1 MSDTT
6 FSHANAIKNTHTRLK
21 INALNFWEV
30 LAQAVALISP
40 SMTAALIVP
49 LMFGTAGTAGWLCYL
64 FGTIMLLFV
73 AFSLNQFSRRYTSA
87 GSMYEYTVK
96 GLGPKTGGLSGWSLI
111 WAYMFIGIAGVT
123 GFTHFATKL
132 LALTRAT
139 GYLSHP
145 FVTLFAVC
153 VLAAWFLAYK
163 DITFSTI
170 LMLVFEGV
178 SVALIL
184 MLAFLALGKTGFA
197 DAAQLLPV
205 GHGLKD
211 IGLGV
216 VVAIFSLVG
225 FECATA
231 FGEEAR
237 NPLRTIPRAVIASL
251 LLTGA
256 FFIFI
261 TYVETHALANN
272 VPTLDMLDAPLSTLS
287 EKLGVKWMGVLIS
300 IGAMISFFAL
310 ALSCLN
316 AGSRV
321 LFTMGRY
328 GIFPVSIGS
337 SHKQNLTPHVAISLF
352 SAIQFLI
359 PTAFMLLSYAAVG
372 GWQMAPLDA
381 FNDAGLFGA
390 MGFCGAYVLISLA
403 TPFYL
408 KKIGELK
415 AHHIAVAAVAL
426 ILLTVP
432 IVGTVYPVPVF
443 PMNYFPYIFLGYL
456 VGGIVLVSVR
466 SRSHSEI
473 DGIRKV
479 LDETTMAA
487 PVLTAA
493 LPKLR
498 VGEGQLPTVSHPG
511 GSA

>member
-1 MSDTT
+1 MTDS
-6 FSHANAIKNTHTRLK
+6 SASYEQAVKKTHTRLK
-21 INALNFWEV
+21 SNALNFWEV

-73 AFSLNQFSRRYTSA
+73 AISLNQFSKRYTSA

-96 GLGPKTGGLSGWSLI
+96 GLGPKVGGLSGWSLI

-123 GFTHFATKL
+123 GFTHFGTKL
-132 LALTRAT
+132 LVLSGAT

-145 FVTLFAVC
+145 AITLFAIC

-170 LMLVFEGV
+170 LMLAFEGI
-178 SVALIL
+178 SVTLIV
-184 MLAFLALGKTGFA
+184 MLAVLALGKTGFI
-197 DAAQLLPV
+197 DHSQLHPV

-231 FGEEAR
+231 FGEEAKS
-237 NPLRTIPRAVIASL
+237 PLKTIPRAVIASL

-256 FFIFI
+256 FFVFI
-261 TYVETHALANN
+261 TYVETHALAGN
-272 VPTLDMLDAPLSTLS
+272 VPTLDQLDAPLNTLS
-287 EKLGVKWMGVLIS
+287 ANLGVKWMGVLIS

-310 ALSCLN
+310 ALSCMN

-328 GIFPVSIGS
+328 GIFPLSVGS
-337 SHKQNLTPHVAISLF
+337 SHKRNLTPHVAITSF
-352 SAIQFLI
+352 AAIQFLI
-359 PTAFMLLSYAAVG
+359 PTTFILLSYAAVG
-372 GWQMAPLDA
+372 GWQMAPFDA

-415 AHHIAVAAVAL
+415 AYNIAIAVIAL
-426 ILLTVP
+426 ALLAVP
-432 IVGTVYPVPVF
+432 IVGTVYPVPAA
-443 PMNYFPYIFLGYL
+443 PLNYFPYIFLTY
-456 VGGIVLVSVR
+456 IVAGVILVSIR
-466 SRSHSEI
+466 SRSHAEI
-473 DGIRKV
+473 EGIRKV
-479 LDETTMAA
+479 LEETTTMS
-487 PVLTAA
+487 PVLAA
-493 LPKLR
+493 IPEPLVAENQFR
-498 VGEGQLPTVSHPG
+498 AAAG